1 MHKLLLKHQTHITGS
16 NDVTCALLP
25 GNYFV
30 SLQTNVIHKVEKND
44 CSIEIQYYKIQL
56 FNNSLKTTKP

>member
-30 SLQTNVIHKVEKND
+30 SLQTNDFHKVVKNY
-44 CSIEIQYYKIQL
+44 CSIEI
-56 FNNSLKTTKP
+56 